1 MIACLKKEIVD
12 SAFTNYFKLV
22 TNYQINTRRF
32 ATQKG
37 VSLSINWEY
46 PAVEAKMTNSLP
58 AFEFT
63 IYISCPPVLTSSIKI
78 SNIYQEKIIVINGS
92 VKWTFCQWFSNSSGF
107 WLRDLQL
114 QIKNTDF
121 IPNLI
126 SVTVH
131 TVKAYRS

>member
-46 PAVEAKMTNSLP
+46 PAVEATMTNSLP

-63 IYISCPPVLTSSIKI
+63 SPVHKFLHLVLQFPKSIK
-78 SNIYQEKIIVINGS
+78 ENG
-92 VKWTFCQWFSNSSGF
+92 N
-107 WLRDLQL
+107 
-114 QIKNTDF
+114 
-121 IPNLI
+121 
-126 SVTVH
+126 
-131 TVKAYRS
+131 YRH

>member
-63 IYISCPPVLTSSIKI
+63 IYISCPSVLTSSIKI

-92 VKWTFCQWFSNSSGF
+92 VKWTFVNGS
-107 WLRDLQL
+107 
-114 QIKNTDF
+114 QIHLDF
-121 IPNLI
+121 DFEIFNC
-126 SVTVH
+126 
-131 TVKAYRS
+131 K